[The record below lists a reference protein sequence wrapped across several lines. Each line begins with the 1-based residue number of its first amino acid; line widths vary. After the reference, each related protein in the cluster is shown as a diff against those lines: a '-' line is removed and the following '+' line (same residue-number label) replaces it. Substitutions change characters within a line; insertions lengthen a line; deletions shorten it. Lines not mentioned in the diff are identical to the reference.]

1 MAVPVVLLGNTEASP
16 FLKQPIPMAVLAGSS
31 VLQFNEFL
39 RSVLKSSFSVLNLL
53 YGNSWFYVCPN
64 FGEKN
69 KLMVSENMYSVSI

>member
-1 MAVPVVLLGNTEASP
+1 
-16 FLKQPIPMAVLAGSS
+16 MAVLAGSS